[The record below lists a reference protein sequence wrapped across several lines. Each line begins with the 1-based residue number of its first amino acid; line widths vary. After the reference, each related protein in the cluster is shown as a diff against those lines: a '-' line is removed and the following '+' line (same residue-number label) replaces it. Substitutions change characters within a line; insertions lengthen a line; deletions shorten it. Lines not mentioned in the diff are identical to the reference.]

1 MYSTL
6 LFVAALFSSN
16 VVLANVLEVQANEK
30 FDDLTVD
37 SERQERQ
44 FWPSDV
50 PNLDSFYQD
59 PSVPGYICIY
69 RICL

>member
-6 LFVAALFSSN
+6 LFVAALFSSH
-16 VVLANVLEVQANEK
+16 VVLATVLELQPNEK

-37 SERQERQ
+37 SERQERK

-50 PNLDSFYQD
+50 PNLDSLYQD
-59 PSVPGYICIY
+59 PSFPGYICIY
-69 RICL
+69 RISL